1 MAGRRRVSPKI
12 RPVMSG
18 SPPFS
23 DRSATPRADTPPQ
36 APQPDA
42 RPPGH
47 RRWPRRLGIAL
58 ASLLAL
64 WVLAWLAVPPLL
76 KWQGEKA
83 ASALL
88 GRPVHIGAVD
98 FRPWSLA
105 LTLSDLGIDG
115 APGAPPLLTV
125 RRVFVDGELQS
136 LLRLAPVIDAIR
148 IESPALRLTHLGE
161 GRYDID
167 DILARLAARP
177 PAPEPA
183 APPRLALYNV
193 ELTDGRVDFDDR
205 VAGQQHELRDVRLA
219 LPFLSTLPSARQI
232 RVQPHLA
239 FVVDGSAFD
248 SRAQALPFDDSR
260 QAEASLRLEAL
271 DLKPYLAYLPAAL
284 PVRLQAATLDA
295 DLRAAFEQSAAPS
308 LRVTGSLALSG
319 LKAVDAQGADLL
331 AFDALKLQLGEL
343 RPLEQRLTLASVE
356 LNGPRLA
363 LRRRADG
370 QLDLLAQMSPGASKS
385 GAAGADQA
393 SASGQSDASSA
404 AAAAAPAAPPAAWQL
419 AIDRLAV
426 HGGALDFS
434 DASTAQT
441 GAPAA
446 RMALENIELA
456 ASQLA
461 WPLKEP
467 LSFKGAARLAPG
479 APAAEGQGAPTLA
492 FDGTAS
498 LRGAEVKARVDAVP
512 LALGAPYLAGVLA
525 PRLDGRLDAQLALHW
540 APPEAAGQP
549 PRLTLNA
556 ERLALGQLALTD
568 PAATTAA
575 PRAARPRGRGAPPA
589 DDRLAAVELL
599 ELQQLRLDW
608 PARAVRVGRIGLR
621 APRVRVAREA
631 DGRWMAERWLRTP
644 PTTAAPAPA
653 TGGPAEPAWALAV
666 DELAVAD
673 ATLGWRDA
681 AVAGEPV
688 ELELTQLH
696 LGVRQFTLEGHRPMP
711 VQLAT
716 RVRAGG
722 AEPGRLGWRG
732 SLTLSP
738 LALQG
743 TADVQRLP
751 AQALVPYVGERLN
764 VDLLR
769 ADASFKGQ
777 LEVQQTAQGPRVRVA
792 GDASV
797 EELRAH
803 SRPGSV
809 LAANA
814 APAPAGAASAPAS
827 ARAAL
832 APVAAAGRA
841 GGLGEE
847 LLTWKLLRLAGVD
860 LRLDPGQPP
869 RIGVGDTVLS
879 DFFARVVIHPDGH
892 INLQDVLKSDA
903 PTAPAAAAAPTAGT
917 APSGATPATGE
928 FTETANSIA
937 AGAPSTGA
945 SAPLSAKPDALA
957 PVIHMGPLRLAGG
970 RVDFSDRFIRP
981 NYSADLSDLAGTLGA
996 FGSVAPDGQVQM
1008 AELQLSGRAEG
1019 SAQLQVTGRL
1029 NPLAT
1034 PLALDIRAKMS
1045 DLELPPLSP
1054 YAVKYAGHG
1063 IERGKLSMDVN
1074 YRIQPDGQLTASNQL
1089 VLNQL
1094 QFGEPVAGAPASLPV
1109 RLATALL
1116 SDSNGV
1122 IDLDLPI
1129 SGSLNDPQ
1137 FSLGPVIVK
1146 AIFNLIGKAITAP
1159 FTLLARALG
1168 GAGDDLS
1175 QVAFAPGSARLDARA
1190 RQQLDRVAKAL
1201 ADRPQLKLTVIGS
1214 ARLEAER
1221 EGWRRERLQALLAAE
1236 QRAEAATAPAAAT
1249 AAATVPAAA
1258 ASAPSAPISGAAGAG
1273 PAGAGAPPDA
1283 ESAMDAEQRARLL
1296 RRLYRRADVPG
1307 RPRNA
1312 IGLLRDVSVPEMEAL
1327 LLAHIDVGEDAMRQ
1341 LAVQRGVAVKDYLA
1355 SRGAPA
1361 ERLFLGAARAGDAV
1375 AAGPAGAASAPAAPW
1390 SPRAELTLAT
1400 R

>member
-1 MAGRRRVSPKI
+1 
-12 RPVMSG
+12 
-18 SPPFS
+18 
-23 DRSATPRADTPPQ
+23 
-36 APQPDA
+36 
-42 RPPGH
+42 
-47 RRWPRRLGIAL
+47 
-58 ASLLAL
+58 
-64 WVLAWLAVPPLL
+64 
-76 KWQGEKA
+76 
-83 ASALL
+83 
-88 GRPVHIGAVD
+88 
-98 FRPWSLA
+98 
-105 LTLSDLGIDG
+105 
-115 APGAPPLLTV
+115 
-125 RRVFVDGELQS
+125 
-136 LLRLAPVIDAIR
+136 
-148 IESPALRLTHLGE
+148 
-161 GRYDID
+161 
-167 DILARLAARP
+167 
-177 PAPEPA
+177 
-183 APPRLALYNV
+183 
-193 ELTDGRVDFDDR
+193 
-205 VAGQQHELRDVRLA
+205 
-219 LPFLSTLPSARQI
+219 
-232 RVQPHLA
+232 
-239 FVVDGSAFD
+239 
-248 SRAQALPFDDSR
+248 
-260 QAEASLRLEAL
+260 
-271 DLKPYLAYLPAAL
+271 
-284 PVRLQAATLDA
+284 
-295 DLRAAFEQSAAPS
+295 
-308 LRVTGSLALSG
+308 
-319 LKAVDAQGADLL
+319 
-331 AFDALKLQLGEL
+331 
-343 RPLEQRLTLASVE
+343 
-356 LNGPRLA
+356 
-363 LRRRADG
+363 
-370 QLDLLAQMSPGASKS
+370 
-385 GAAGADQA
+385 
-393 SASGQSDASSA
+393 
-404 AAAAAPAAPPAAWQL
+404 
-419 AIDRLAV
+419 
-426 HGGALDFS
+426 
-434 DASTAQT
+434 
-441 GAPAA
+441 
-446 RMALENIELA
+446 
-456 ASQLA
+456 
-461 WPLKEP
+461 
-467 LSFKGAARLAPG
+467 
-479 APAAEGQGAPTLA
+479 
-492 FDGTAS
+492 
-498 LRGAEVKARVDAVP
+498 
-512 LALGAPYLAGVLA
+512 
-525 PRLDGRLDAQLALHW
+525 
-540 APPEAAGQP
+540 
-549 PRLTLNA
+549 
-556 ERLALGQLALTD
+556 
-568 PAATTAA
+568 
-575 PRAARPRGRGAPPA
+575 
-589 DDRLAAVELL
+589 
-599 ELQQLRLDW
+599 
-608 PARAVRVGRIGLR
+608 
-621 APRVRVAREA
+621 
-631 DGRWMAERWLRTP
+631 
-644 PTTAAPAPA
+644 
-653 TGGPAEPAWALAV
+653 
-666 DELAVAD
+666 
-673 ATLGWRDA
+673 
-681 AVAGEPV
+681 
-688 ELELTQLH
+688 
-696 LGVRQFTLEGHRPMP
+696 VRQFTLDGGRPMP
-711 VQLAT
+711 VQPVGT
-716 RVRAGG
+716 RRRAGG

-777 LEVQQTAQGPRVRVA
+777 VEVQQTAQGPRVRVA

-809 LAANA
+809 LAGDA

-847 LLTWKLLRLAGVD
+847 LLSWKLLRLAGVD

-937 AGAPSTGA
+937 ADAPSTGA

-1175 QVAFAPGSARLDARA
+1175 QVAFAPGSARLDAKA

-1201 ADRPQLKLTVIGS
+1201 ADRPQLKLTVAGS
-1214 ARLEAER
+1214 ARLAAER

-1236 QRAEAATAPAAAT
+1236 QRAEAATAPATAAAAAT
-1249 AAATVPAAA
+1249 A
-1258 ASAPSAPISGAAGAG
+1258 
-1273 PAGAGAPPDA
+1273 PAGRG
-1283 ESAMDAEQRARLL
+1283 QRLECSDIRSCRRRSGGRWSPERCRKHDGCRAAYARLL

-1327 LLAHIDVGEDAMRQ
+1327 LMAHIDVGEDAMRQ

-1361 ERLFLGAARAGDAV
+1361 ERLFLGAARAGDAAGGGAGWRCLGPRRALV
-1375 AAGPAGAASAPAAPW
+1375 AA
-1390 SPRAELTLAT
+1390 RRT
-1400 R
+1400 